1 MSIVEILEA
10 MGRMQ
15 LVDLARLLLPNP
27 STSALNKGGERDG
40 E

>member
-1 MSIVEILEA
+1 MNVVKILEKSRKIELA
-10 MGRMQ
+10 
-15 LVDLARLLLPNP
+15 DLASLLLPNP